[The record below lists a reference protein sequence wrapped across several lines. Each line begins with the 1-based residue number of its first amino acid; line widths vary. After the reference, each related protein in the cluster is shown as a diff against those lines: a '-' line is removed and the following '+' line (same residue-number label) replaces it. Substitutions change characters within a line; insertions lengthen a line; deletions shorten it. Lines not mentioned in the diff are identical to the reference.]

1 MKVLLMAER
10 AMSALS
16 AANLAIPKKML
27 AQEKEADFYIKFLY
41 EYEIGGQKLY
51 LTTTHVSLF
60 IVTVLL
66 LILFV
71 CASRKMKNPDEV
83 PGTFQNILELF
94 VEMLGNMVKG
104 IMGENG
110 VRFVNYISAIFLL
123 QHNNICRSFLVS
135 QSSCPS
141 RPCQETE

>member
-1 MKVLLMAER
+1 MNVLLMAER
-10 AMSALS
+10 AMNLTASAV
-16 AANLAIPKKML
+16 NRIVPKRMM
-27 AQEKEADFYIKFLY
+27 AQEKEADFYIKYLY

-71 CASRKMKNPDEV
+71 CANRKMKNPDEV

-104 IMGENG
+104 IKIGRAH
-110 VRFVNYISAIFLL
+110 V
-123 QHNNICRSFLVS
+123 
-135 QSSCPS
+135 
-141 RPCQETE
+141 